1 MSITEVVVGAAGL
14 DSGEDV
20 DEEEEVVGA
29 VDEVDEVLEGGGE
42 EEKCSVM
49 RAGAVASS
57 VRVTVMGIAGLWY
70 FRRTR

>member
-29 VDEVDEVLEGGGE
+29 VDEVLDGGGE

>member
-29 VDEVDEVLEGGGE
+29 VDEVLAGGGE

-70 FRRTR
+70 FRRPR